1 MEKNGMDAAQ
11 IRTAVVE
18 IIKSIAPE
26 FDPGSIGDEQ
36 PLRRQLDLDSMDWL
50 NVIAG
55 VHDKLG
61 VDIPEA
67 DYGRLT
73 TVAAIVDYVASK
85 KPLAERASADV
96 APGYPADLIRHHWLL
111 DGRQVAVRPIR
122 ADDAP
127 MEADFVRHLS
137 SQSRYLRF
145 MATLTEL
152 SAGKLKYL
160 TEIDY
165 KQHMALLATTVDAG
179 REVEVGVA
187 RYIVDP
193 GGSGCEFAIVVDDAW
208 QGSGVAGALMA
219 DLMEAARGR
228 GLTEM
233 SGIVLATN
241 HPMLK
246 FARQLGF
253 TLHRDADEP
262 DTVHVVR
269 KL

>member
-1 MEKNGMDAAQ
+1 MDAAQ
-11 IRTAVVE
+11 IRTAVLE
-18 IIKSIAPE
+18 IVKSIAPE
-26 FDPGSIGDEQ
+26 LDAGSIDDAQ

-50 NVIAG
+50 NVMVG
-55 VHDKLG
+55 LHDKLG
-61 VDIPEA
+61 IDIPES
-67 DYGRLT
+67 DHGRLT
-73 TVAAIVDYVASK
+73 TLAAIVDYVASK
-85 KPLAERASADV
+85 ETPSETAPPRV
-96 APGYPADLIRHHWLL
+96 VPGYPANLIRRHWRL
-111 DGRQVAVRPIR
+111 DGRQVTVRPIR

-145 MATLTEL
+145 MATLLEL
-152 SAGKLKYL
+152 PEGKLKYL
-160 TEIDY
+160 TDIDY
-165 KQHMALLATTVDAG
+165 EHHMALVATTVEAG
-179 REVEVGVA
+179 REVEIGVA
-187 RYIVDP
+187 RYIVDAD
-193 GGSGCEFAIVVDDAW
+193 GRGCEFAIVVDDAW
-208 QGSGVAGALMA
+208 QGSGLAGALMA
-219 DLMEAARGR
+219 DLMAAARAK